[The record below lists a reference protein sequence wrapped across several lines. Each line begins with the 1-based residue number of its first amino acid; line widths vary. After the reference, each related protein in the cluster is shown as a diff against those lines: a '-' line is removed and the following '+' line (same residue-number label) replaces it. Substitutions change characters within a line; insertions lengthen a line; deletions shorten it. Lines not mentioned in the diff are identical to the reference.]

1 MADLAEH
8 ETQQLGHPPGLR
20 KNGPYF
26 FSSPQTLA
34 QPIVPPFC
42 MSTCLLRM
50 RSMQMMLMQ
59 MKLMQM
65 KLMQMKLMCTATY
78 AQQL

>member
-20 KNGPYF
+20 KDGPYF
-26 FSSPQTLA
+26 FSSPQALA
-34 QPIVPPFC
+34 QPIIPPLC

-50 RSMQMMLMQ
+50 NSMQTILMQTMLMQ
-59 MKLMQM
+59 MKLMQV
-65 KLMQMKLMCTATY
+65 KLMCIAIYT
-78 AQQL
+78 